1 MASTFGTN
9 IKISIFGESHGMG
22 IGVVI
27 DGLPAGEKLD
37 VDALQKEMNRRAPGN
52 DPTATPRR
60 ESDIPEICSGILED
74 TTTGAPLC
82 AVIENANT
90 RSVDYERIYDDLY
103 ADKNRLPGWLLSE
116 EGMTFLFE
124 QGDFFG
130 RAFGCLEVTVPYE
143 KVGKYLRKEYR

>member
-1 MASTFGTN
+1 VEEGKLLELEDVLADKEGFY
-9 IKISIFGESHGMG
+9 EA
-22 IGVVI
+22 I
-27 DGLPAGEKLD
+27 DVLMK
-37 VDALQKEMNRRAPGN
+37 DALAEHP
-52 DPTATPRR
+52 DFT
-60 ESDIPEICSGILED
+60 EF
-74 TTTGAPLC
+74 
-82 AVIENANT
+82 
-90 RSVDYERIYDDLY
+90 SVDYERIYDDLY